1 MMRKSI
7 YIQLVLIFL
16 VIFFLS
22 NIAASILVSINV
34 EQDLVSQMRDQLTH
48 SVETV
53 KRVYENEGVSQKSL
67 ESLFEDNYI
76 EITFT
81 NNLKQYSV
89 DDEEI
94 SLLDN
99 CKALVVHK
107 KKTGSYEFL
116 LPTVIIKT
124 TDSYIVAQTVARGLG
139 FSFRHFIMTTN
150 LMSIIIGSILF
161 LLAGKMIVK
170 PVRRLTNATKKI
182 ASGDFDIDIK
192 SNRKD
197 EIGTLIDSFNM
208 MARELKSIEILR
220 NDFISDISHEF
231 KTPLTSIEGYT
242 KLLKICDEEE
252 KEEYID
258 IITEE
263 TRRLSI
269 LATSILTL
277 NKIENENIP
286 NATDVFSMDEGIRKA
301 IVLLENEWSEKNID
315 FEINLEDIT
324 YKGNENLMYQ
334 VWINLIQNAIKF
346 SEEKG
351 RIRVDLSK
359 EDDKII
365 FSLKDKGKG
374 ISPEDQNRVFE
385 KFYKADKARSSD
397 GNGLGLSIVKRI
409 VDIHKGEIYIKSEL
423 GKGTE
428 ITIEY
433 KQN

>member
-1 MMRKSI
+1 MMKKSI

-22 NIAASILVSINV
+22 NIVSSILVSANV
-34 EQDLVSQMRDQLTH
+34 EQDLVSQMKDQLTR
-48 SVETV
+48 SIETV
-53 KRVYENEGVSQKSL
+53 KNVYENEDISQESL
-67 ESLFEDNYI
+67 EGLFEDNYI
-76 EITFT
+76 GISFT
-81 NNLKQYSV
+81 EDLKQYSI

-94 SLLDN
+94 RLLDN
-99 CKALVVHK
+99 GKALVVHK
-107 KKTGSYEFL
+107 KKHGSFEFL
-116 LPTVIIKT
+116 LPTAIIKT
-124 TDSYIVAQTVARGLG
+124 KDSYIVAQSTTRGMG

-150 LMSIIIGSILF
+150 IMAIIIGSILF

-170 PVRRLTNATKKI
+170 PIRRLTNATEKI
-182 ASGDFDIDIK
+182 AKGDFDIDIR

-197 EIGTLIDSFNM
+197 EIGTLIHSFNT
-208 MARELKSIEILR
+208 MAGELRSIEMLR

-242 KLLKICDEEE
+242 KLLKICDDEE

-286 NATDVFSMDEGIRKA
+286 NSIESFSMDEGIRKA
-301 IVLLENEWSEKNID
+301 IVLLENEWLEKDIE
-315 FEINLEDIT
+315 FEIDLEDID

-334 VWINLIQNAIKF
+334 VWINLIHNAIKF
-346 SEEKG
+346 SNERGTIE
-351 RIRVDLSK
+351 VNLYK
-359 EDDKII
+359 EDNNIV
-365 FSLKDKGKG
+365 FSLKDNGQG
-374 ISPEDQNRVFE
+374 ISHEDQGRVFE
-385 KFYKADKARSSD
+385 KFYKTDKSRSAD

-409 VDIHKGEIYIKSEL
+409 VDIHGGYLAIESEID
-423 GKGTE
+423 KGTE
-428 ITIEY
+428 IIIKY